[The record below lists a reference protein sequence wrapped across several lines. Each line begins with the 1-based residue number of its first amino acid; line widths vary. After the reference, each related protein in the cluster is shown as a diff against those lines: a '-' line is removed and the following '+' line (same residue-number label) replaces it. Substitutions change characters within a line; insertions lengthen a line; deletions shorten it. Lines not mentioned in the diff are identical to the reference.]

1 MEEQDLSRRQEK
13 TIYTDGDTISTLL
26 VLIFHHFFGGK
37 FWKETRILVVI
48 SFFFPVKFFCRNVL
62 FFCNTRTWVR
72 AKTYIYI
79 WGGLTSCLRD
89 FVNTPAIR
97 MIQLK
102 ADLLLQMRSS
112 APPHTHTLSSL
123 IKDYLSNLSFSHS
136 LVIITF
142 LMKVCLADFWFC

>member
-26 VLIFHHFFGGK
+26 VLIFHYFFWGEVLKGNEDPRRHK
-37 FWKETRILVVI
+37 
-48 SFFFPVKFFCRNVL
+48 FFFLRQVFVSAEMFS

-79 WGGLTSCLRD
+79 WGGLTSCVRD

-102 ADLLLQMRSS
+102 QFCYCKCVHQRLF
-112 APPHTHTLSSL
+112 
-123 IKDYLSNLSFSHS
+123 KDYLSNLSFSH
-136 LVIITF
+136 VCKIF
-142 LMKVCLADFWFC
+142 LMKVCLADFCFC